1 MIKNVMLN
9 LIVIYIVITIIT
21 DYLKI
26 RELLILF
33 LYDITNL
40 GVNTLKNDLDYLI
53 NELIKE
59 DNKLSN
65 IEIPTNID

>member
-1 MIKNVMLN
+1 MLN